1 MRKYLLMTIAISLF
15 LTAFYVQVGTSSL
28 TTSNSIYVNETLQHT
43 ASQTAQVTISSN
55 PIGSGFVVVDGISI
69 VTPHTFAWN
78 VGENH
83 TLFANEILIEIS
95 NQHRYRFSE
104 WSDGG
109 AYSHTYTVSTS
120 PAQIVADYRSQY
132 YLAVINGINETGSG
146 WYDEGTLATASSSVM
161 DSSKTLLNYQ
171 LDGSTQKLA
180 DNFAL
185 DSQYNLSSM
194 STSPN
199 GLWLDEFIGNG
210 AGVKSC
216 DNGINVFFLQPAR
229 STYSMETHA
238 VLVGS
243 SVSYSNFTVSV
254 DVNTYG
260 QLRENDLPNTWETAW
275 IFFRYTNTSNYYWF
289 TLRTN
294 GYELGKK
301 EGSLTQIFLVTKTGT
316 PKANIGEWS
325 NWQITGIGNNIKVW
339 IDGVQIIYYTDT
351 SMDIKLASGAVCL
364 YCEDSLVYWSNV
376 SIRTIPQSSPTN
388 LQNPIIP
395 KTGIFTTQGVLMNT
409 NHVINFIT
417 SPVT

>member
-1 MRKYLLMTIAISLF
+1 MNKYLLITIAITLF
-15 LTAFYVQVGTSSL
+15 LTGFYVQVGTS
-28 TTSNSIYVNETLQHT
+28 TSTMSSSVQVNGTAQH
-43 ASQTAQVTISSN
+43 AAPQTAQVTISSN
-55 PIGSGFVVVDGISI
+55 PSGSGFVAVDGISI
-69 VTPHTFAWN
+69 VTPHTFTWTA
-78 VGENH
+78 GENH
-83 TLFANEILIEIS
+83 TLLAKEILIEIS
-95 NQHRYRFSE
+95 NQHRYRLLG

-109 AYSHTYTVSTS
+109 AYVHTYTVSTS
-120 PAQIVADYRSQY
+120 RAQIVADYKSQY
-132 YLAVINGINETGSG
+132 YLAVTNGINGTGSG
-146 WYDEGTLATASSSVM
+146 WYDEGTFATASSSVM

-171 LDGSTQKLA
+171 LDGSTQNLA

-185 DSQYNLSSM
+185 DPSYNLSSM

-210 AGVKSC
+210 SGVKSY
-216 DNGINVFFLQPAR
+216 DNGTNAFFLRPTR
-229 STYSMETHA
+229 STSSMETHA

-243 SVSYSNFTVSV
+243 SVSYSNFTVSI
-254 DVNTYG
+254 DVNTYS
-260 QLRENDLPNTWETAW
+260 QLRENNPPNTWETAW

-325 NWQITGIGNNIKVW
+325 NWKITDIANNIGVW
-339 IDGVQIIYYTDT
+339 IDGVQIIDYTDT
-351 SMDIKLASGAVCL
+351 TMDSKLGSGAVCL

-376 SIRTIPQSSPTN
+376 GITTIPQSSPTN
-388 LQNPIIP
+388 LQNPTIP
-395 KTGIFTTQGVLMNT
+395 KIGIFTTQGVLMNS